1 MGGSSNHQLGDGSSW
16 NPGVDSSGCTATAY
30 STGIYASTDRARG
43 HPVDG
48 GITSGQQPENLNKID
63 AKIQLEGDLQ
73 MIDFNDFDH
82 GWQTKFA

>member
-1 MGGSSNHQLGDGSSW
+1 VVLQTTNWEMVRLEIL
-16 NPGVDSSGCTATAY
+16 SSGCTATAY
-30 STGIYASTDRARG
+30 STGIYAPTDRAPG

-73 MIDFNDFDH
+73 MIDFNDFMVD
-82 GWQTKFA
+82 KKVCLI